1 MKQLY
6 EKSAKYALWAGIGF
20 SILLLLY
27 LVVAWIGWFHSIDL
41 LITLG
46 MMALSSFTGSWF
58 FTGASHRAEE
68 LNSTERAALLEGF
81 QLNELIFQRAPALTP
96 TILLVNASGQQ
107 LFTIT
112 PTERQPIQK
121 RLSALRLFATGFIV
135 PMTFDMHD
143 LEGCRIASFH
153 FENKGKKKLIYVGNE
168 ENNVI
173 GTFELPLM
181 KNTFRHR
188 GILLDGNGNE
198 WRDIQAKS
206 VAGDIDI
213 RDEEERITASYRFGM
228 FPYTMHPAFQA
239 IPMNYYVRLG
249 EQITEE
255 ERLAYVG
262 LFLYWYLQS
271 A

>member
-20 SILLLLY
+20 SILLVLY
-27 LVVAWIGWFHSIDL
+27 IIVAWIGWFRSIDL

-68 LNSTERAALLEGF
+68 LNATEREALLEGF
-81 QLNELIFQRAPALTP
+81 QLHELIFQRAPALTP

-107 LFTIT
+107 LYSIT

-121 RLSALRLFATGFIV
+121 RLSGLRIFATGLVV
-135 PMTFDMHD
+135 PIMYDMHNV
-143 LEGCRIASFH
+143 EGQRIASFQ
-153 FENKGKKKLIYVGNE
+153 FTNKGKKKLIYIGNE

-188 GILLDGNGNE
+188 GILYDDHGNR

-206 VAGDIDI
+206 MAGDLDI
-213 RDEEERITASYRFGM
+213 RDEEGCLTASYRFGI
-228 FPYTMHPAFQA
+228 FPYAMHPAFQA

-249 EQITEE
+249 EHISEE